1 MLGKV
6 ITGFVIVAISS
17 GLIYGAI
24 NRTVQREVLP
34 QNGSESNDVYP
45 LVENRAGEGYGGGQ
59 EDLTG
64 RGYENDEYR
73 EDVEDRNLEPGDGE
87 GNGYRGGQNEPQ
99 GSASITNPG
108 TGLAVAA
115 GEWIEVSGTILT
127 IESDLLQVQTS
138 ENKVIEIEGRAVRF
152 AIDEG
157 FTASSGDQV
166 KLTGFFEGED
176 FEAAILENLETGASV
191 TLRDENGRP
200 LWAGRG
206 RGKG

>member
-6 ITGFVIVAISS
+6 ITGFVIVSISS

-45 LVENRAGEGYGGGQ
+45 LLENRAGEGDGGGQ
-59 EDLTG
+59 GDQNG
-64 RGYENDEYR
+64 RGYESDDLR
-73 EDVEDRNLEPGDGE
+73 ESLEDRNLGSGDGE
-87 GNGYRGGQNEPQ
+87 GNGYRGGQNKPQ
-99 GSASITNPG
+99 GSAGITNPG

-127 IESDLLQVQTS
+127 IESDLLQIQTS
-138 ENKVIEIEGRAVRF
+138 ENKVIEIEGRSVRF
-152 AIDEG
+152 AIEEG
-157 FTASSGDQV
+157 FTAFPGNQIMI
-166 KLTGFFEGED
+166 TGFYEGDD

>member
-6 ITGFVIVAISS
+6 ITGFVIVTISS

-34 QNGSESNDVYP
+34 QNGTESAGEYP
-45 LVENRAGEGYGGGQ
+45 LFEDRAGEGYGGG
-59 EDLTG
+59 
-64 RGYENDEYR
+64 R
-73 EDVEDRNLEPGDGE
+73 EDSGGRDFEQEKLRENVEDRNLEPGDGQ

-99 GSASITNPG
+99 GSAGISNPG
-108 TGLAVAA
+108 TGLAVGA

-127 IESDLLQVQTS
+127 IESDLLQVQTAD
-138 ENKVIEIEGRAVRF
+138 NKVIEIEGRSVRF
-152 AIDEG
+152 AIGEG
-157 FTASSGDQV
+157 FTASSGDKV
-166 KLTGFFEGED
+166 KLTGFYEGDD
-176 FEAAILENLETGASV
+176 FETAILENLETGASV

-206 RGKG
+206 RG